1 MKKLRTHEPWGSVA
15 GSSVADSGAVVGD
28 QAGRFPPTAW
38 ALTTVES
45 RRGVLRRAML
55 GVAGLGLAGLAA
67 GCGADGA
74 DDGDDRGQSDAPVT
88 GVTEVAVRDN
98 YFEPAAI
105 EVPVGARVTWRWE
118 GDNPHNVVGDGFES
132 EIQTEGTFANVF
144 AEPGRH
150 EYRCTLHGGMR
161 GEVFVTEVDSS

>member
-1 MKKLRTHEPWGSVA
+1 MKTLRADKPWGSA
-15 GSSVADSGAVVGD
+15 
-28 QAGRFPPTAW
+28 AGRAAAQHGATGREQADRVPRTAW
-38 ALTTVES
+38 GLTTVET

-67 GCGADGA
+67 VCGADGA
-74 DDGDDRGQSDAPVT
+74 DDGDDRGRSDAPVT

-105 EVPVGARVTWRWE
+105 EVPVGAMVTWRWD

-132 EIQTEGTFANVF
+132 EIQTEGTFAHVF

-161 GEVFVTEVDSS
+161 GEVVVTGAASS